1 MDRSNPHIVKPT
13 AQAKARSRRASRAG
27 VDGSSG
33 WEGPMFALG
42 KHRPDKTSPKNRS
55 LEPRTKRNGHC
66 RFWARTSIARVMSF
80 RSRRKIVSV

>member
-1 MDRSNPHIVKPT
+1 
-13 AQAKARSRRASRAG
+13 
-27 VDGSSG
+27 
-33 WEGPMFALG
+33 MFALG

-66 RFWARTSIARVMSF
+66 RFWARTSMARVMSF